1 MICIRM
7 LGAFMNKV
15 YCYLNNFITDYPD
28 LHFFLLIS
36 FPCIMYLVCVYRV
49 TKTNDFNLQNKAFN
63 DFYLFLRIY
72 IVFIVFY
79 GILLLLL
86 SKI

>member
-36 FPCIMYLVCVYRV
+36 FPF
-49 TKTNDFNLQNKAFN
+49 TK
-63 DFYLFLRIY
+63 
-72 IVFIVFY
+72 
-79 GILLLLL
+79 
-86 SKI
+86 